1 MAAGTCYNASMTSL
15 PEPCPLPRLDTPAK
29 QGPWRWLQWF
39 RSKAGRRQQFRW
51 TMNNSDLSQEE
62 RVARL
67 RTLIDLGLWGD
78 HITEAEESARL
89 NPGKGLLSQL
99 RYALGAMFA
108 PSPSQWYAMSEKAMR
123 KEQNRLAIALFLGS
137 SSRVRSTEFV
147 HLALEAGMDI
157 TWHENNNSDDNL
169 LTLYARKGA
178 LEQVKLL
185 LAAGVDPYWRDSCNE
200 TPLILAL
207 RGMEGQHPALYRQ
220 MADAMV
226 AAGVDINS
234 SGPPRRFTY
243 GGGPPLKAALE
254 KAPNAGVAWLIA
266 NGVNPSAQ
274 DDDGGGLAH
283 WLADTYE
290 VDLAQEEKRFGVVL
304 DFDAAN
310 DFGQTPLWIAIKAQ
324 NREVADQLIARGARL
339 DVQPDKPHRHDSYDQ
354 DGNGQAPRRGKSL
367 PQVLIETHD
376 RDDWASDLAR
386 VIHQKHPEC
395 WNWPTPWDTPLG
407 EWISTRSNGQDWAAL
422 AQEVRFEAVTE
433 PAQAPSRPG
442 RRL

>member
-1 MAAGTCYNASMTSL
+1 MTAL
-15 PEPCPLPRLDTPAK
+15 PDPCLLPRLDTPAK
-29 QGPWRWLQWF
+29 QGPWRWRQWF

-78 HITEAEESARL
+78 HVTQAEEEAYHQ
-89 NPGKGLLSQL
+89 PGKGPLGELAYNL
-99 RYALGAMFA
+99 RVLFE
-108 PSPSQWYAMSEKAMR
+108 PSSSEWEAMSEKAMR
-123 KEQNRLAIALFLGS
+123 KEQNLLANGLFMGS
-137 SSRVRSTEFV
+137 HSRVRPTEFV
-147 HLALEAGMDI
+147 HLAVEAGMDLK
-157 TWHENNNSDDNL
+157 WHENNNSDDNL

-207 RGMEGQHPALYRQ
+207 RGMEGHNSSHYLA
-220 MADAMV
+220 MANAMV

-234 SGPPRRFTY
+234 SGPPRRFTHD
-243 GGGPPLKAALE
+243 GGPPLKAALQ

-266 NGVNPSAQ
+266 NGVDPNAQ

-283 WLADTYE
+283 WLADTN
-290 VDLAQEEKRFGVVL
+290 VDLAQEEKRFGVAL

-310 DFGQTPLWIAIKAQ
+310 DFGQTPLWLAIKAQ

-339 DVQPDKPHRHDSYDQ
+339 NVQPDKPHRHDSYDQ
-354 DGNGQAPRRGKSL
+354 DGNGQSPKRGKSL
-367 PQVLIETHD
+367 LQVLIETHD

-395 WNWPTPWDTPLG
+395 WDWPTPWDMPLG

-422 AQEVRFEAVTE
+422 AQEVRFDAVT
-433 PAQAPSRPG
+433 PQVQAPSRPG
-442 RRL
+442 MRL